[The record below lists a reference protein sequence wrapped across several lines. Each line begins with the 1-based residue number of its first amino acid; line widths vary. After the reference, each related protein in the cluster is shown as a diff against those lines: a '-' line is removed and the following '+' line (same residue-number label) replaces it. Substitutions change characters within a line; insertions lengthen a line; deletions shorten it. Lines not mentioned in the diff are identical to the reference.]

1 MNTWLLPDGIN
12 ESLPDEAE
20 KLEAL
25 RRHLIDLYATW
36 GYRLVMPP
44 LVEYLESLRAGMGT
58 QLDLQTFKIT
68 DQLNGRTMGVR
79 ADITPQVARID
90 AHRLTKGNAD
100 AGVNRLCYMG
110 TVLRTRSE
118 EQGGSRSPVQV
129 GAELFGHAG
138 IESDFEIIS
147 LMLETFHSLD
157 VNDLVLDLGHV
168 GIASGLAEH
177 AGLDALQKEDYFDML
192 ARKSIPEIDKWVSEQ
207 ELSTSIQE
215 MLLAL
220 PLLSGSTEIIDTAKV
235 SLKKAGKAVLN
246 ALDHLQNI
254 SDLLASYFPQLQ
266 LHIDLAEM
274 RGYAYHTGIMYTVYL
289 PGRGSCI
296 AQGGRYDGI
305 GEAFGSNRPAIGFS
319 TDLRTLAN
327 LSFEST
333 TLVNSLSVNG
343 ILAPYVLDDSLDN
356 LIDDLRARGEQVIRQ
371 LNDPLLDKSAL
382 SPTEQGCNRVIEKK
396 DDTWTVVSV

>member
-68 DQLNGRTMGVR
+68 DQLNGRMMGVR

-90 AHRLTKGNAD
+90 AHRLSKGNKD

-147 LMLETFHSLD
+147 LMLETLHSLD

-168 GIASGLAEH
+168 GIASGLADH
-177 AGLDALQKEDYFDML
+177 AELDSQQKEDYFDML
-192 ARKSIPEIDKWVSEQ
+192 ARKSIPEIEKWVAEQNLSASISE
-207 ELSTSIQE
+207 I
-215 MLLAL
+215 LLVL
-220 PLLSGSTEIIDTAKV
+220 PTLSGSTKLIKTAKT
-235 SLKKAGKAVLN
+235 SLKNAGKSVLD

-254 SDLLASYFPQLQ
+254 SDLLGSTFPDLT

-289 PGRGSCI
+289 HGRGACI

-305 GEAFGSNRPAIGFS
+305 GEAFGSHRPAIGFS

-333 TLVNSLSVNG
+333 TLVNSLGVNG
-343 ILAPYVLDDSLDN
+343 VLAPYVMDDALDVM
-356 LIDDLRARGEQVIRQ
+356 IDDLRAQGEQVIRQ
-371 LNDPLLDKSAL
+371 LDEIMKFTPAQ
-382 SPTEQGCNRVIEKK
+382 QGCNRIIEKQG
-396 DDTWTVVSV
+396 DDWVVVSL

>member
-68 DQLNGRTMGVR
+68 DQINGRMMGVR

-90 AHRLTKGNAD
+90 AHHLSKGESD
-100 AGVNRLCYMG
+100 AGVNRLCYIG

-118 EQGGSRSPVQV
+118 QQGGSRSPIQV

-138 IESDFEIIS
+138 IKSDFEIIS
-147 LMLETFHSLD
+147 LMLETLHSLD

-168 GIASGLAEH
+168 GVVNGLAEH
-177 AGLDALQKEDYFDML
+177 TNLDANQKDTYFDML
-192 ARKSIPEIDKWVSEQ
+192 VRKSIPEIEKWVAQQGFTETDSK
-207 ELSTSIQE
+207 

-220 PLLSGSTEIIDTAKV
+220 PLLSGSTATIKAAKN
-235 SLKKAGKAVLN
+235 SLRNAGKSVLD
-246 ALDHLQNI
+246 ALDHLQSI
-254 SDLLASYFPQLQ
+254 SDLITRYFPDLQ

-274 RGYAYHTGIMYTVYL
+274 RGYAYHTGILYTVYI
-289 PGRGSCI
+289 PGRGSSI

-305 GEAFGSNRPAIGFS
+305 GKAFGNERSAIGFS
-319 TDLRTLAN
+319 TDLCTLAN
-327 LSFEST
+327 LSFETT
-333 TLVNSLSVNG
+333 TLINSLGVNG
-343 ILAPYVLDDSLDN
+343 ILAPSILDKSLDKMIDSL
-356 LIDDLRARGEQVIRQ
+356 RAQGEQVIRQ
-371 LNDPLLDKSAL
+371 LDQQTDLTAEQLEK
-382 SPTEQGCNRVIEKK
+382 QGCNRIIEKQ
-396 DDTWTVVSV
+396 DDEWIVVSV

>member
-68 DQLNGRTMGVR
+68 DQSNGRMMGVR

-90 AHRLTKGNAD
+90 AHRLSKGDKN
-100 AGVNRLCYMG
+100 AGVNRLCYIG

-147 LMLETFHSLD
+147 LMLETLDSLD
-157 VNDLVLDLGHV
+157 VNGLVLDLGHV
-168 GIASGLAEH
+168 GIASGLADH
-177 AGLDALQKEDYFDML
+177 AKLDKQQKEDYFDML
-192 ARKSIPEIDKWVSEQ
+192 ARKSIPEIEQWVADQGFS
-207 ELSTSIQE
+207 SSDAE

-220 PLLSGSTEIIDTAKV
+220 PLLSGSTELIKAAK
-235 SLKKAGKAVLN
+235 SKLKNAGKAVLN

-254 SDLLASYFPQLQ
+254 SDLLGSTFPNLV

-274 RGYAYHTGIMYTVYL
+274 RGYAYHTGIMYMVYL
-289 PGRGSCI
+289 PGRGACI

-305 GEAFGSNRPAIGFS
+305 GEAFGNNRSAIGFS

-333 TLVNSLSVNG
+333 TLVNSLGVNG
-343 ILAPYVLDDSLDN
+343 ILAPYVTKSAMDESLDAI
-356 LIDDLRARGEQVIRQ
+356 IDDLRAQGEQVIRQ
-371 LNDPLLDKSAL
+371 L
-382 SPTEQGCNRVIEKK
+382 TEVMTFTPAQQGCNRIIEKQG
-396 DDTWTVVSV
+396 DDWVVVSL